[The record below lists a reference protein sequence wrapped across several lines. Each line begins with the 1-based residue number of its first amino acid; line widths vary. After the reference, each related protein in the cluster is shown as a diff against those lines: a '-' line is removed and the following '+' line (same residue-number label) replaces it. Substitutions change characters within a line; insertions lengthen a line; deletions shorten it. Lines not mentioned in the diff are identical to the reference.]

1 MERSDA
7 EVADEDEQRVK
18 NDEKMLEDE
27 NNEEVRAGPSLQ
39 EEEQQQQQQKKKKM
53 MMMMKHVQEEDEGGG
68 GGGGGGGTS
77 GAGAGASDTPPW
89 KSDAERGG
97 LVVRVL
103 VVEDDAVNRTIV
115 CSLLRACGYD
125 VVSAEDGREAIR
137 LLSRGDANTVFSLV
151 LCDIIMPNVD
161 GKGVLS
167 FIRRTKGTVI
177 RAASLDA
184 ESLMRRAM

>member
-39 EEEQQQQQQKKKKM
+39 EEEQQQQQQQKKKM
-53 MMMMKHVQEEDEGGG
+53 MMMMKHVQEEDEGG

>member
-1 MERSDA
+1 M
-7 EVADEDEQRVK
+7 ADEDEQRVK

-27 NNEEVRAGPSLQ
+27 NNEAVRAGPSLQ
-39 EEEQQQQQQKKKKM
+39 EEEQQQQKKKKKKKLT
-53 MMMMKHVQEEDEGGG
+53 MKHVQEEDEEG

-77 GAGAGASDTPPW
+77 GAGAGASDTPPL